1 MIGSY
6 LVEKLVKEKYKVLV
20 IDDFSKGQQIANF
33 KNIKK
38 KIEILRLNL
47 ETSKKL
53 SNIFKNYPNIFHLAS
68 RAYGVGYSKGNHK
81 KIFDH
86 NKKITNNI
94 LKQINNSDIEYLQC
108 VSSSCVYR
116 DTGPIK
122 ISEKFGLRGFQK
134 KLI

>member
-1 MIGSY
+1 M
-6 LVEKLVKEKYKVLV
+6 
-20 IDDFSKGQQIANF
+20 
-33 KNIKK
+33 
-38 KIEILRLNL
+38 NL

-122 ISEKFGLRGFQK
+122 ISEKFGLKRFSRK
-134 KLI
+134 S